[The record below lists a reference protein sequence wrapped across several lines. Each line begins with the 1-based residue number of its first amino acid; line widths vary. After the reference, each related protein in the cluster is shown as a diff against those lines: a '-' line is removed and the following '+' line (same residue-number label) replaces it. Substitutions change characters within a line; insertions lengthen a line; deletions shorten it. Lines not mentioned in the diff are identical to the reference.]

1 MIIVAIDPG
10 ANGGIAILNTY
21 RFRETYAIPLAPNT
35 LTDIYL
41 FLSEI
46 RGGEVYRRA
55 KHISDL
61 SNGHMERSDIL
72 SEISNKNSNAK
83 NLGGE
88 SSNSAAS
95 VKKILPSISNVLR
108 PDEAE
113 DNTMEFWLEE
123 PGQIVIN
130 SRTQGNNSTGS
141 LLAGMT
147 ASRKLSRSVGQWEGI
162 AAALNVT
169 CNLVP
174 PKRWQA
180 TIGSK
185 AKGKKKLLKN
195 DAEFIFNDLTDS
207 KGKSKITNDVADALL
222 IATYAYMQYADKQ
235 YWPLSLKNLLKA
247 NGTY

>member
-10 ANGGIAILNTY
+10 ANGAIAILNTY

-55 KHISDL
+55 QHITD
-61 SNGHMERSDIL
+61 
-72 SEISNKNSNAK
+72 ISNTQND
-83 NLGGE
+83 
-88 SSNSAAS
+88 
-95 VKKILPSISNVLR
+95 ISNPSRTSIKKVLPTLPYVMK
-108 PDEAE
+108 PDDAE

-130 SRTQGNNSTGS
+130 RLSNGKDSTGA

-147 ASRKLSRSVGQWEGI
+147 ASRKLGRSIGQWEGI
-162 AAALNVT
+162 AAALNISV
-169 CNLVP
+169 NLVP
-174 PKRWQA
+174 PKKWQSA
-180 TIGSK
+180 IGSK
-185 AKGKKKLLKN
+185 AKGNKNILKK
-195 DAEFIFNDLTDS
+195 DAECIFNHLTGDN
-207 KGKSKITNDVADALL
+207 GKSRITLEIADSLL
-222 IATYAYMQYADKQ
+222 IAAYAYMQYADRQ
-235 YWPLSLKNLLKA
+235 YWPSSLKSLLKA